1 MVQKILFLDI
11 DGVLNYMPDRESL
24 QILKNNLGSEKFQ
37 HEIYGFSERLVKYL
51 KMIIDATD
59 CKIVF
64 STSWRYFK
72 DHHIEGSD
80 WRKALADLLNVDQ
93 SIFIGNTPDISSGW
107 DGNFSRRRGSEIK
120 MWLEC
125 NTEPGKYTINFLLK
139 LLQVSMIIL
148 KQLSLYTKMAAKQMN
163 HTPLQLQ
170 KETMN
175 SLQQ

>member
-1 MVQKILFLDI
+1 MIKILFLDI

-24 QILKNNLGSEKFQ
+24 EILKNNLGYEKFM
-37 HEIYGFSERLVKYL
+37 HEIYGFSEKLVKYL
-51 KMIIDATD
+51 KMIITATN

-80 WRKALADLLNVDQ
+80 WRKTLADLLNVDQ

-107 DGNFSRRRGSEIK
+107 DSGAFSRRRGSEIK

-125 NTEPGKYTINFLLK
+125 NVEPGKYKIC
-139 LLQVSMIIL
+139 VIDDEVCDIIPVIS
-148 KQLSLYTKMAAKQMN
+148 KKYVV
-163 HTPLQLQ
+163 HTDMKVGLTLDDV
-170 KETMN
+170 KKVIAILN
-175 SLQQ
+175 G

>member
-24 QILKNNLGSEKFQ
+24 QILKNNLGNEKFQ

-51 KMIIDATD
+51 KMIIDATN

-125 NTEPGKYTINFLLK
+125 NTEPGKYKFC
-139 LLQVSMIIL
+139 IIDDEVVDIISVL
-148 KQLSLYTKMAAKQMN
+148 PKKN
-163 HTPLQLQ
+163 VIHTDMRVGLTQDNVDEAIRIL
-170 KETMN
+170 N
-175 SLQQ
+175 N